1 MKDGQ
6 KQYRILRID
15 EPDFGCEGRDDGEVA
30 YDEITLVNEQGETCL
45 VRMEEQQ
52 VWNMGLDEG
61 MLAWVGKDGQIR
73 GRCKRMDISR
83 WSEKYQVRAL
93 TEQDV
98 GAIYELSRKNNLYY
112 EYCPPYVTRD
122 SILSDLV
129 ALPLGKLPDDKYYVG
144 FFRGETLLAQMDL
157 IADYPERA
165 MAYIGLFMMEA
176 SVQQAGIGTRIV
188 EDLCRHL
195 AEEGIR
201 TVRLCWV
208 KGNPQAEHFWRKN
221 QFVPIRET
229 QSMSGQTVVLAERR
243 LK

>member
-15 EPDFGCEGRDDGEVA
+15 EPDFGCEGRDDGEAA

-52 VWNMGLDEG
+52 VWSMGLDEG

-129 ALPLGKLPDDKYYVG
+129 ALPPGKLPDDKYYVG

-176 SVQQAGIGTRIV
+176 SVQQAGIGTRIM

-221 QFVPIRET
+221 QFAPIRET

>member
-15 EPDFGCEGRDDGEVA
+15 EPDFGCEGRDDGEAA
-30 YDEITLVNEQGETCL
+30 YDKITLVNEQGETCL

-52 VWNMGLDEG
+52 VWSMGLDEG

-112 EYCPPYVTRD
+112 E
-122 SILSDLV
+122 
-129 ALPLGKLPDDKYYVG
+129 
-144 FFRGETLLAQMDL
+144 
-157 IADYPERA
+157 
-165 MAYIGLFMMEA
+165 
-176 SVQQAGIGTRIV
+176 
-188 EDLCRHL
+188 
-195 AEEGIR
+195 
-201 TVRLCWV
+201 
-208 KGNPQAEHFWRKN
+208 
-221 QFVPIRET
+221 
-229 QSMSGQTVVLAERR
+229 
-243 LK
+243 

>member
-15 EPDFGCEGRDDGEVA
+15 EPDFGCEGRDDGEAA
-30 YDEITLVNEQGETCL
+30 YDKITLVNEQGETCL

-52 VWNMGLDEG
+52 VWSMGLDEG

-122 SILSDLV
+122 SCQILWRFRPENSPMISITWDFSGERHCLHRWISLPITRSGRWRISDFL
-129 ALPLGKLPDDKYYVG
+129 
-144 FFRGETLLAQMDL
+144 
-157 IADYPERA
+157 
-165 MAYIGLFMMEA
+165 
-176 SVQQAGIGTRIV
+176 
-188 EDLCRHL
+188 
-195 AEEGIR
+195 
-201 TVRLCWV
+201 
-208 KGNPQAEHFWRKN
+208 
-221 QFVPIRET
+221 
-229 QSMSGQTVVLAERR
+229 
-243 LK
+243 

>member
-15 EPDFGCEGRDDGEVA
+15 EPDFGCEGRDDGEAA

-52 VWNMGLDEG
+52 VWSMGLDEG

-73 GRCKRMDISR
+73 GRCKRMDISC

-129 ALPLGKLPDDKYYVG
+129 ALPPGKPPDDKY
-144 FFRGETLLAQMDL
+144 FSGERHCLHRWISLP
-157 IADYPERA
+157 I
-165 MAYIGLFMMEA
+165 
-176 SVQQAGIGTRIV
+176 TRSG
-188 EDLCRHL
+188 R
-195 AEEGIR
+195 
-201 TVRLCWV
+201 
-208 KGNPQAEHFWRKN
+208 WRISD
-221 QFVPIRET
+221 F
-229 QSMSGQTVVLAERR
+229 L
-243 LK
+243 

>member
-15 EPDFGCEGRDDGEVA
+15 EPDFGCEGRDDGEAA

-52 VWNMGLDEG
+52 VWSMGLDEG

-129 ALPLGKLPDDKYYVG
+129 ALPPGKLPDDKYYVG
-144 FFRGETLLAQMDL
+144 FSGERHCLHRWISLP
-157 IADYPERA
+157 IIRS
-165 MAYIGLFMMEA
+165 GRW
-176 SVQQAGIGTRIV
+176 RIS
-188 EDLCRHL
+188 DFL
-195 AEEGIR
+195 
-201 TVRLCWV
+201 
-208 KGNPQAEHFWRKN
+208 
-221 QFVPIRET
+221 
-229 QSMSGQTVVLAERR
+229 
-243 LK
+243 